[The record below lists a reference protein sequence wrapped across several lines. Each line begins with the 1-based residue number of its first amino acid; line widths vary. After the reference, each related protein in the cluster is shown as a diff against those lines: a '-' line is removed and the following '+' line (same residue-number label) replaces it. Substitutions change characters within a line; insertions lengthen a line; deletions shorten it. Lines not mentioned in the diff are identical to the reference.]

1 MISINQPIVGY
12 SVLTEEDKKPKP
24 PAPLPQRESVLSG
37 KTYKIKSPSSDSAMY
52 VTINDHDGRPF
63 EIFVNSKDT
72 RHFQWVTVL
81 TRVMSAVFR
90 KGGDCAFLIDELR
103 SIFDPNGGY
112 FKKGKF
118 MPSLVAEIGEV
129 LETHFTNLGLYAK
142 DDSLAVAAKAMID
155 EKLDKMS
162 SAEDKMIVCPKCN
175 QKSAILMDGCLTC
188 TNVDCLYSKCG

>member
-1 MISINQPIVGY
+1 VITINQPIVGA
-12 SVLTEEDKKPKP
+12 SVLTEEDKKPKL
-24 PAPLPQRESVLSG
+24 PAPLPQRESVLPG
-37 KTYKIKSPSSDSAMY
+37 KTYKITSPSSESALY

-90 KGGDCAFLIDELR
+90 NGGDCSFLIEELR

-118 MPSLVAEIGEV
+118 MPSLVAEIGDV
-129 LETHFTNLGLYAK
+129 LETHLTGLGLYVK

-155 EKLDKMS
+155 EKLS
-162 SAEDKMIVCPKCN
+162 SKVGEDKKSGTLCDKCGEY
-175 QKSAILMDGCLTC
+175 SVVMLDGCYTC
-188 TNVDCLYSKCG
+188 VSCGASKCG

>member
-1 MISINQPIVGY
+1 VIAINQPIVGA
-12 SVLTEEDKKPKP
+12 SVLTEEDRKPKP
-24 PAPLPQRESVLSG
+24 PAPLPQREPVLPG
-37 KTYKIKSPSSDSAMY
+37 KTYKIKSPSSDSALY

-90 KGGDCAFLIDELR
+90 NGGDCSFLIDELR

-118 MPSLVAEIGEV
+118 MPSLVAEIGDV
-129 LETHFTNLGLYAK
+129 LETHLTGLGLYAN

-155 EKLDKMS
+155 EKLASNVGEEKRSGALCDKCGERSVVM
-162 SAEDKMIVCPKCN
+162 
-175 QKSAILMDGCLTC
+175 LDGCCTC
-188 TNVDCLYSKCG
+188 LSCGASHCG

>member
-1 MISINQPIVGY
+1 M
-12 SVLTEEDKKPKP
+12 LTEEDRKPKP
-24 PAPLPQRESVLSG
+24 PAPLPQREPVLPG
-37 KTYKIKSPSSDSAMY
+37 KTYKIKSPSSDSALY

-90 KGGDCAFLIDELR
+90 NGGDCSFLIDELR

-118 MPSLVAEIGEV
+118 MPSLVAEIGDV
-129 LETHFTNLGLYAK
+129 LETHLTGLGLYAN

-155 EKLDKMS
+155 EKLASNVGEEKRSGALCDKCGERSVVM
-162 SAEDKMIVCPKCN
+162 
-175 QKSAILMDGCLTC
+175 LDGCCTC
-188 TNVDCLYSKCG
+188 LSCGASHCG

>member
-1 MISINQPIVGY
+1 MITINQPIVGA
-12 SVLTEEDKKPKP
+12 SVLTEEDRKPKP
-24 PAPLPQRESVLSG
+24 PAPLTQREQVLPG
-37 KTYKIKSPSSDSAMY
+37 KTYKITSPSSEGALY

-90 KGGDCAFLIDELR
+90 NGGDCSFLIDELR

-118 MPSLVAEIGEV
+118 MPSLVAEIGDV
-129 LETHFTNLGLYAK
+129 LEAHLTGLGLYVK

-155 EKLDKMS
+155 EKLSSKAGEDNKSGTLCDKCGEYSVVM
-162 SAEDKMIVCPKCN
+162 
-175 QKSAILMDGCLTC
+175 LDGCCTC
-188 TNVDCLYSKCG
+188 VSCGASKCG

>member
-1 MISINQPIVGY
+1 MITINQPIVGA
-12 SVLTEEDKKPKP
+12 SVLTEEDRKPKP
-24 PAPLPQRESVLSG
+24 PAPLPQREPVLPG
-37 KTYKIKSPSSDSAMY
+37 KTYKIKSPSSDSALY

-90 KGGDCAFLIDELR
+90 NGGDCSFLIEELR

-118 MPSLVAEIGEV
+118 MPSLVAEIGDV
-129 LETHFTNLGLYAK
+129 LETHLTGLGLYAN

-155 EKLDKMS
+155 EKLASNVGEEKRSGALCDKCGERSVVM
-162 SAEDKMIVCPKCN
+162 
-175 QKSAILMDGCLTC
+175 LDGCCTC
-188 TNVDCLYSKCG
+188 LSCGASHCG

>member
-1 MISINQPIVGY
+1 VISINQPIVGY

-37 KTYKIKSPSSDSAMY
+37 KTYKIKSPSSDSALY

-129 LETHFTNLGLYAK
+129 LETHFTSLGLYAK
-142 DDSLAVAAKAMID
+142 DDSLAVAAKAIIE
-155 EKLDKMS
+155 EKLAS
-162 SAEDKMIVCPKCN
+162 SAEDKMMVCPKCN

-188 TNVDCLYSKCG
+188 TNIDCLHSKCG

>member
-1 MISINQPIVGY
+1 VIEIKQPIVGAY
-12 SVLTEEDKKPKP
+12 VLTEEDRKPKP
-24 PAPLPQRESVLSG
+24 PAPLPQRESVLPG
-37 KTYKIKSPSSDSAMY
+37 KTYKIKSPSSDSALY

-90 KGGDCAFLIDELR
+90 NGGECSFLIEELR

-118 MPSLVAEIGEV
+118 MPSLVAEIGDV
-129 LETHFTNLGLYAK
+129 LETHLTGLGLYVK
-142 DDSLAVAAKAMID
+142 DDSLSVAAKAMID
-155 EKLDKMS
+155 EKLSSKVVEEKRSGDLCDKCGEYSVVM
-162 SAEDKMIVCPKCN
+162 
-175 QKSAILMDGCLTC
+175 LDGCYTC
-188 TNVDCLYSKCG
+188 VSCGASKCG

>member
-1 MISINQPIVGY
+1 MIAINQPIVGA
-12 SVLTEEDKKPKP
+12 SVLTEEDRKPKP
-24 PAPLPQRESVLSG
+24 PAPLPQREPVLPG
-37 KTYKIKSPSSDSAMY
+37 KTYKIKSPSSDSALY

-90 KGGDCAFLIDELR
+90 NGGDCSFLIDELR

-118 MPSLVAEIGEV
+118 MPSLVAEIGDV
-129 LETHFTNLGLYAK
+129 LETHLTGLGLYAN

-155 EKLDKMS
+155 EKLASNVGEEKRSGALCDKCGERSVVM
-162 SAEDKMIVCPKCN
+162 
-175 QKSAILMDGCLTC
+175 LDGCCTC
-188 TNVDCLYSKCG
+188 LSCGASHCG